1 MNIDEQASIQSI
13 LEALKGNGISEVAKQ
28 IDGISKDPLGKAL
41 NAAGYRYSSA
51 KPRGWH
57 FTGEEDEPLEK
68 SIFDYVKRSVSER
81 KVVSQRSHNN
91 STTNSQQVHTQFTE
105 DEVLMIKNMLKS
117 WGEVAPSIVAEQP
130 LSLHE
135 RIKQLPTED
144 KVRKTI
150 VIDDTIGNLFDEF
163 CDREKLNKSDLL
175 HLAMADLMDTYK

>member
-1 MNIDEQASIQSI
+1 MNIDERASISSI
-13 LEALKGNGISEVAKQ
+13 LDALKSSGISQVAKQ
-28 IDGISKDPLGKAL
+28 IEGISKDPLGKAL
-41 NAAGYRYSSA
+41 NAAGYSYSSA

-57 FTGEEDEPLEK
+57 FVGEGDEPLEK
-68 SIFDYVKRSVSER
+68 SIFDYVKRSTSEK

-91 STTNSQQVHTQFTE
+91 STTNSQQIHMQFTE

-117 WGEVAPSIVAEQP
+117 FEETAAGALVEQK

-150 VIDDTIGNLFDEF
+150 VVDDTIGNLFDEF

-175 HLAMADLMDTYK
+175 HLAMADLMDRYK